1 MSKYEQKFNKRSLYK
16 GKYFLVF
23 YDKTDEELL
32 YLFENVREILK
43 FMGKEITRQNINIIN
58 VELYRALRSTE
69 HFCRFLTGEVLR
81 VYMISN
87 VD

>member
-1 MSKYEQKFNKRSLYK
+1 MPKCEQKLNRRSVYK
-16 GKYFLVF
+16 DKYFLVF

-32 YLFENVREILK
+32 YLFENVRDILK
-43 FMGKEITRQNINIIN
+43 FMGREITRQNINIIN

-81 VYMISN
+81 VYMIPN

>member
-1 MSKYEQKFNKRSLYK
+1 MLNCEQKLNRRSLYK
-16 GKYFLVF
+16 GKHFLVF
-23 YDKTDEELL
+23 YDKTDEELV
-32 YLFENVREILK
+32 YLFENVRDILK
-43 FMGKEITRQNINIIN
+43 FMGREITRQNVNIIN

-81 VYMISN
+81 VYMISL

>member
-1 MSKYEQKFNKRSLYK
+1 MPKDERKLNNRSLYK

-32 YLFENVREILK
+32 YIFENVRDILK
-43 FMGKEITRQNINIIN
+43 FMGKKITRQNINLIN

-69 HFCRFLTGEVLR
+69 HFCRFLTGEVMR
-81 VYMISN
+81 VYMISD

>member
-1 MSKYEQKFNKRSLYK
+1 MPNSEQKLNMKSLYK

-23 YDKTDEELL
+23 YDKTDEELM
-32 YLFENVREILK
+32 YLFETVRDILK
-43 FMGKEITRQNINIIN
+43 FMGKKITRQNVNIIN

-81 VYMISN
+81 VYMIPS
-87 VD
+87 DD

>member
-1 MSKYEQKFNKRSLYK
+1 MPKREQKLNRKSLYK

-32 YLFENVREILK
+32 YIFENVREILK
-43 FMGKEITRQNINIIN
+43 FMGKKITRQNVNIIN
-58 VELYRALRSTE
+58 VELYRALRSEE

-81 VYMISN
+81 VYMISD